1 MNHASRFRALLVT
14 AALPLL
20 AVACGGGGQNAAT
33 PTPAPATSAPATNES
48 GVAATEKDFSIALD
62 TTSVKT
68 GKVDFIVT
76 NDGPSVHEF
85 VVFKT
90 DLAPDKLPLKS
101 GAVDESGAGVT
112 HIDEIE
118 DINPNSTQKLE
129 VDLAA
134 GKYVLICNLPGHY
147 QSGMHVGL
155 TVS

>member
-1 MNHASRFRALLVT
+1 MNRASRFPALFV
-14 AALPLL
+14 AALPLLL

-33 PTPAPATSAPATNES
+33 PTPAPATSAPQGNES
-48 GVAATEKDFSIALD
+48 SVAATEKDFSIALD
-62 TTSVKT
+62 ATSAQA

-101 GAVDESGAGVT
+101 GAVDESGAGVK

-118 DINPNSTQKLE
+118 DINPNTTQKLE
-129 VDLAA
+129 VDLQA

>member
-1 MNHASRFRALLVT
+1 MKSRLGSR
-14 AALPLL
+14 PLL
-20 AVACGGGGQNAAT
+20 LSFVAVLVAGACGGGGQPAAT
-33 PTPAPATSAPATNES
+33 PTPAPATSAPQQNES
-48 GVAATEKDFSIALD
+48 SVAATEKDFSIALD
-62 TTSVKT
+62 ASSTSA

-118 DINPNSTQKLE
+118 GINPNTTQKLE
-129 VDLAA
+129 VDLQA